1 MNLESLAAFHG
12 EAWARRL
19 LRQTEPGRSPPSEH
33 PWPGKISE
41 ARRLAEKLGRPSLV
55 DELAKIIQHHA
66 SATWSLP
73 TKS

>member
-1 MNLESLAAFHG
+1 MNLESLAAFRG

-19 LRQTEPGRSPPSEH
+19 LRGTQPGRSPSER
-33 PWPGKISE
+33 PWPGKITE
-41 ARRLAEKLGRPSLV
+41 ARRLAEKFGRPSLV
-55 DELAKIIQHHA
+55 EELAKIIQHHA